1 MLGLIPKVLIK
12 WIVSEYGEDAAR
24 EIRRRADCPA
34 ELDFRI
40 NEIYKDELW
49 LKLVVASSEII
60 DCSTDS
66 LEEGY
71 ARYFLK
77 DAQERW
83 PEWFKMSGSARE
95 FLERHPAVHNN
106 FADGIRDT
114 AERERIKDKFRIEKF
129 DNRIV
134 THYGSPNR
142 HCHLYVSLAREVLK
156 LYSEEASIEQPKCVK
171 RGDED
176 CEIWISWDLDLNRPQ
191 T

>member
-12 WIVSEYGEDAAR
+12 WIVSEFGEDAAQ

-49 LKLVVASSEII
+49 RKLVVASSEVL
-60 DCSTDS
+60 DCPTDS

-134 THYGSPNR
+134 THYRSPNR

-156 LYSEEASIEQPKCVK
+156 LYGEQASIEQPKCVK
-171 RGDED
+171 RGDEE
-176 CEIWISWDLDLNRPQ
+176 CEIWISWPPLNQ
-191 T
+191 